1 MTLDHSRGPS
11 EMFIQST
18 GCLLGANKE
27 MHFISDRAMGEALR
41 MSTFPLAISPWAT
54 SNHYQFFTDIFDRKF
69 PRLYFLPKK

>member
-1 MTLDHSRGPS
+1 MTLDHSLSPS

-41 MSTFPLAISPWAT
+41 MSTFPLAISPWAN

-69 PRLYFLPKK
+69 SRLGFLPKK